1 MKRDFTST
9 VESVTKSRRKVR
21 EDSPVN
27 TPVALGQD
35 DPLCLG
41 SRVLSTTSLS
51 VPCTKH
57 NDQTRPGTDGIPIL
71 SVKRQ
76 RAPSAA
82 TGILDGGRVAAGD
95 LGERELAGM
104 VPGVC
109 AVGQRG
115 DRLGRR

>member
-1 MKRDFTST
+1 MKREITSW
-9 VESVTKSRRKVR
+9 VESVTKSRRKVH

-35 DPLCLG
+35 DPLRLG
-41 SRVLSTTSLS
+41 SSILSTASS
-51 VPCTKH
+51 SAPCTTH
-57 NDQTRPGTDGIPIL
+57 SNQTPFETDGIPIL

-109 AVGQRG
+109 AVGQGG